1 MKEVYLVDYVRTPFS
16 RARPRTP
23 ERDAFS
29 EISGTRLVAE
39 TFNNIFDVR
48 LINKVTRDEVDHVIM
63 GLANNFGDNFSFSGR
78 LSMFFAKFPNHVPAI
93 CLDRQC
99 GSGMSAMHQ
108 AFMQIKLGYDNI
120 VLTTAFE
127 HHTREPMHGNPHI
140 TPDLAVGN
148 PMSSWYNPNEDLFA
162 SASMIQTAQK
172 LFEMRMKDISK
183 EDLDRYG
190 VRSHNLAQKY
200 TEHGYFKDEIV
211 PILGHGEGNPN
222 EDLLVDRDLSIRY
235 GATYNEIKKVKVVSK
250 PGWAGGYQN
259 PIYDKP
265 EYTKLNGG
273 SSDGVITPGNSS
285 PLNAGAAT
293 ILMMSKEKMEEK
305 GLTPLARV
313 VDVGWAGV
321 DPSIMGIGP
330 VPATEHALKNA
341 GLTVDDI
348 DFWEINEAFCI
359 VALNAIHDLG
369 IKDHDKKVNVRGG
382 STAIGHPIA
391 ATGVRMP
398 GTLARILKEEKARL
412 GIATMCCGGGHGTS
426 IIIENPEEV

>member
-1 MKEVYLVDYVRTPFS
+1 
-16 RARPRTP
+16 
-23 ERDAFS
+23 
-29 EISGTRLVAE
+29 
-39 TFNNIFDVR
+39 
-48 LINKVTRDEVDHVIM
+48 M

-108 AFMQIKLGYDNI
+108 AFMQIKLGYDDI
-120 VLTTAFE
+120 ILTTAFE
-127 HHTREPMHGNPHI
+127 HHTREPMHNNPHI

-148 PMSSWYNPNEDLFA
+148 PMSRWYNPNEDLFA
-162 SASMIQTAQK
+162 AASMIQTAQK
-172 LFEMRMKDISK
+172 LFEMRMKNITK

-200 TEHGYFKDEIV
+200 TESGYFKGEIV
-211 PILGHGEGNPN
+211 PVLGHAEGNLN
-222 EDLLVDRDLSIRY
+222 EDYLVKTDLSIREN
-235 GATYNEIKKVKVVSK
+235 ATYNQMKDVKVVSK
-250 PGWAGGYQN
+250 PGWAGGYNN
-259 PIYDKP
+259 PLYDK
-265 EYTKLNGG
+265 EKYTRLNGG
-273 SSDGVITPGNSS
+273 NSEGVITPANSS

-293 ILMMSKEKMEEK
+293 ILMMSKEKMDEK

-313 VDVGWAGV
+313 IDVGWAGV

-330 VPATEHALKNA
+330 VPATKHALKNA
-341 GLTVDDI
+341 KMNVDDI

-369 IKDHDKKVNVRGG
+369 IKEHDKKVNVRGG

-398 GTLARILKEEKARL
+398 GTLARILKEENARY